1 MSLIVEAVYED
12 GVLKPLQ
19 PIALPDGTHVS
30 IVITPYKITSHKA
43 VTTSKSPAEIAAL
56 PTEGM
61 DAETEAWLEAD
72 LGGDLPPYEWG
83 NKAPSTAGEPL
94 FP

>member
-19 PIALPDGTHVS
+19 PISLPDGTHVS
-30 IVITPYKITSHKA
+30 IVITPHTA
-43 VTTSKSPAEIAAL
+43 ATTSKSPAEILAKVAAL
-56 PTEGM
+56 PTEEM

-72 LGGDLPPYEWG
+72 LAGDLPPYEWTGKG
-83 NKAPSTAGEPL
+83 NSTAS
-94 FP
+94 

>member
-1 MSLIVEAVYED
+1 MSLTIEATYEN
-12 GVLKPLQ
+12 GILKPLQ
-19 PIALPDGTHVS
+19 PISLPNGTHVS
-30 IVITPYKITSHKA
+30 IVVTPIVVTPHTA
-43 VTTSKSPAEIAAL
+43 ATTSKSPAEILAEIAAL

-83 NKAPSTAGEPL
+83 NEESPTTR
-94 FP
+94 